1 MIRLLLVFLLFSFFT
16 HNSSGQGASIPQ
28 VIDTADFVI
37 TKNQSPFRIDKS
49 IVVGQLYV
57 YNNKR
62 NRKVRG

>member
-37 TKNQSPFRIDKS
+37 TKNQSPFSTQDFQYL
-49 IVVGQLYV
+49 VQQ
-57 YNNKR
+57 
-62 NRKVRG
+62 